1 MFKTNSSSFRRFI
14 FAVASLGCAA
24 LCQAAPTPAQTASA
38 PKVGEPPIQPATLG
52 SITDLSLKIKQAEK
66 QKTLRELQTVAKPT
80 VVPGGAGGPTGEIP
94 SIAVVGGP
102 RTAPGTAAGAAP
114 AVTQPDLAIQ
124 SINSV
129 GGKFTAVSNLGRD
142 LVVGSR
148 FSQGTANWRITSISS
163 ESVGAEKCVKS
174 KCVPMFLPIGY

>member
-1 MFKTNSSSFRRFI
+1 MFKTNPSSLPRI
-14 FAVASLGCAA
+14 VFAVAAVTYAVLG
-24 LCQAAPTPAQTASA
+24 QAAPGPAQAASA
-38 PKVGEPPIQPATLG
+38 AKGAEPPAPPANIAT
-52 SITDLSLKIKQAEK
+52 ITDLSLKIKVAEK
-66 QKTLRELQTVAKPT
+66 QKQLRELQTVIKPT
-80 VVPGGAGGPTGEIP
+80 VAPGGAGGPPGEIP

-102 RTAPGTAAGAAP
+102 RPTAAGTLP

-148 FSQGTANWRITSISS
+148 FSQGTVNWRITSISS

-174 KCVPMFLPIGY
+174 KCAPMFLPIGY